1 MQQRPTYKIAYV
13 PGKQTQSLKKWPQF
27 FAATPMKS
35 QSLFPQPSV
44 GVGHVTAGSRLQEAL
59 QFPLTLLLESEND
72 YVKSGLI
79 CWIMRLWPS

>member
-1 MQQRPTYKIAYV
+1 
-13 PGKQTQSLKKWPQF
+13 
-27 FAATPMKS
+27 MKS

-44 GVGHVTAGSRLQEAL
+44 GVGHVTSGSRLQEAL

-79 CWIMRLWPS
+79 CWIMRLCPS

>member
-1 MQQRPTYKIAYV
+1 
-13 PGKQTQSLKKWPQF
+13 
-27 FAATPMKS
+27 MKS

-44 GVGHVTAGSRLQEAL
+44 GVGHVTSGSRLQEAL